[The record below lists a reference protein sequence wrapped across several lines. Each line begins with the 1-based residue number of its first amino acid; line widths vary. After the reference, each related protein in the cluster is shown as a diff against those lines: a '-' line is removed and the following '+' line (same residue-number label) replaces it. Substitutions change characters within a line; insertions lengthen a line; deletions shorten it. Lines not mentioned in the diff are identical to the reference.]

1 MNVPISSPVSSATD
15 GVPTPDQLR
24 AAVRTGVRA
33 ALWTVLVSTVLALV
47 KITAGVVGN
56 AYALVADGVE
66 SITDVFSSLLV
77 LGGLRLSTRPSS
89 EDFPY
94 GLGKAEALA
103 AAAVAT
109 ILIAAGVGIA
119 VQAAHEIR
127 IPHETPAPFTLA
139 VLAGVV
145 VVKEVIFR
153 VLSARAEATGS
164 RLLGTDA
171 WHHRSDAIT
180 SAAAFVGISVALL
193 AGPGYESAD
202 DWAALL
208 ACAVIVWNG
217 GHLLWNAVRETLD
230 AAPPREVKDRVRAVA
245 AAVPEVM
252 EVEQLRVRKSGLALL
267 VDIHV
272 EVDREISVWHGHEIA
287 HRVKEALV
295 GCELPILDALVHV
308 EPYTPSIQDPSART
322 ARSAV
327 AKTGIPASSSAPR
340 NGS

>member
-1 MNVPISSPVSSATD
+1 MKPGSPGGT
-15 GVPTPDQLR
+15 PTPDQLR
-24 AAVRTGVRA
+24 RAVNTGVRA

-47 KITAGVVGN
+47 KITAGVLGN

-77 LGGLRLSTRPSS
+77 RGGLRLSARPST

-103 AAAVAT
+103 AVAVSI
-109 ILIAAGVGIA
+109 ILLTAGVGIA
-119 VQAAHEIR
+119 VQALHEIR

-153 VLSARAEATGS
+153 ALSARAAATGS
-164 RLLGTDA
+164 GLLETDA

-208 ACAVIVWNG
+208 ACGVILWNG
-217 GHLLWNAVRETLD
+217 GRLLWNAVRQTLD
-230 AAPPREVKDRVRAVA
+230 AAPPREVQERIRDVA
-245 AAVPEVM
+245 ASVPEVLD
-252 EVEQLRVRKSGLALL
+252 VEQVRVRKSGLALL

-272 EVDREISVWHGHEIA
+272 EVDPQITVWHGHEIA

-308 EPYTPSIQDPSART
+308 EPYTPSTHPASART
-322 ARSAV
+322 ARSADG
-327 AKTGIPASSSAPR
+327 KTGTPASSSASR
-340 NGS
+340 SGA

>member
-1 MNVPISSPVSSATD
+1 MNTPAPTHD
-15 GVPTPDQLR
+15 GTAPNGTPTPDQLR
-24 AAVRTGVRA
+24 AAVSTGVRA

-66 SITDVFSSLLV
+66 SIADVFSSLLV

-94 GLGKAEALA
+94 GLGKAESLA

-109 ILIAAGVGIA
+109 ILLTAGVGIA
-119 VQAAHEIR
+119 VQAIHEIR

-139 VLAGVV
+139 VLAAVV
-145 VVKEVIFR
+145 VVKEGIFR
-153 VLSARAEATGS
+153 VLSARAATTGS
-164 RLLGTDA
+164 HLLDTDA

-208 ACAVIVWNG
+208 ACAVILWNG
-217 GHLLWNAVRETLD
+217 GRLLWNAVRETLD
-230 AAPPREVKDRVRAVA
+230 AAPPRVVQERVRAVA
-245 AAVPEVM
+245 AGVPEVL
-252 EVEQLRVRKSGLALL
+252 EVEQLRVRRSGLALL

-272 EVDREISVWHGHEIA
+272 EVDREITVWHGHEIA

-308 EPYTPSIQDPSART
+308 EPYTPSTQDPSART

-327 AKTGIPASSSAPR
+327 GKTGIPDPSSAAR
-340 NGS
+340 SGS